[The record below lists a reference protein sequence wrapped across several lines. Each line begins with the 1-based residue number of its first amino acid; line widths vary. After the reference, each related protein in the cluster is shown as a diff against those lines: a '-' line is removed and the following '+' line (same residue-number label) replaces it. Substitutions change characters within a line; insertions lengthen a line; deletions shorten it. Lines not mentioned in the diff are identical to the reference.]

1 MTFPAPESAPIPIAR
16 IPSVVVL
23 GADAI
28 LAALPATPVQ
38 LAHACLHA
46 GYHSV
51 LPASW
56 GDELIADATLKCLD
70 RRGSTPAIQ
79 CSCPLVAH
87 RLLAAGADLRPFL
100 VSLVSPPIALARYLR
115 SAYAPAKVRITYVGR
130 CPSASDESIDAR
142 LTPEELLAM
151 LADRHIGLE
160 EQPRVFDSVIPPDRR
175 RHKSQPGG
183 LPTPESLFSEGG
195 GRHLVELDGHD
206 LSIELAQHLLAGKP
220 QLIDAA
226 SSLGCVCSGARLDAE
241 TNGARARIAALEP
254 PRSHGP
260 VIDDRVPVELE
271 LSLPASPRN
280 AIDILSLPIS
290 APLSPALRAVPLD
303 DARVESERSIESVN
317 GVAPV
322 AGSPPVEPDGLA
334 RPRPAQNPLRRNFS
348 QSGRNNARPAT
359 AMPTARDADGRQL
372 PRTYVSRLRAGRPAA
387 PPAVA
392 ASTSGSEPVAL
403 GDELT
408 ASSRLATPADFL
420 PNAGSPS
427 SAAQFPALPRADRT
441 LNPEHAS
448 NTALGPPP
456 ILPSHGMPTPSVTN
470 GTSASPRP
478 SSSEATRVFE
488 RAIDLAV
495 TRQSDGRRERAAGA
509 ASVLETRP
517 LRQLLMFA
525 LLIATIVLTSA
536 ALGVV
541 VGRWL
546 TQR

>member
-1 MTFPAPESAPIPIAR
+1 MTFPPPESAPVPAAR

-56 GDELIADATLKCLD
+56 GDELIAGATLKCLE
-70 RRGSTPAIQ
+70 RRGGTPAIQ
-79 CSCPLVAH
+79 CSCPLVAN
-87 RLLAAGADLRPFL
+87 RLLAAGTDLRPFL
-100 VSLVSPPIALARYLR
+100 VSLVSPPVALARYLR

-151 LADRHIGLE
+151 LVDRHVVLE
-160 EQPRVFDSVIPPDRR
+160 EQPRVFDSVLPPDRR
-175 RHKSQPGG
+175 RFKSQPGG
-183 LPTPESLFSEGG
+183 LPTSESLFAEGG

-206 LSIELAQHLLAGKP
+206 LSIELAQHLLGGKA

-226 SSLGCVCSGARLDAE
+226 SSLGCVCSGARFDAE

-254 PRSHGP
+254 PRSLGP

-280 AIDILSLPIS
+280 AIDILPMPGT
-290 APLSPALRAVPLD
+290 PLSPTLRAMPLD
-303 DARVESERSIESVN
+303 DALVDAERSIESVN
-317 GVAPV
+317 GLTPV
-322 AGSPPVEPDGLA
+322 VSTPPAESESPSRG
-334 RPRPAQNPLRRNFS
+334 RPTQNPVRRNFS
-348 QSGRNNARPAT
+348 QSGRSTARPAT
-359 AMPTARDADGRQL
+359 ATPTARDTDGRQL

-387 PPAVA
+387 PPVVA
-392 ASTSGSEPVAL
+392 TSAPVPQPVAL

-408 ASSRLATPADFL
+408 ATSRLATAADVQ
-420 PNAGSPS
+420 S
-427 SAAQFPALPRADRT
+427 SAGTLSPVTQFPALPRADRT
-441 LNPEHAS
+441 LIPERNSSAPLAS
-448 NTALGPPP
+448 SA
-456 ILPSHGMPTPSVTN
+456 ILPSHGLPTPSVSN
-470 GTSASPRP
+470 GTSPSPRP
-478 SSSEATRVFE
+478 ASTSDGSRVYE
-488 RAIDLAV
+488 RAIDLTV
-495 TRQSDGRRERAAGA
+495 TRQSDGPRERASGA

-525 LLIATIVLTSA
+525 LLVATIVLTSA